1 MKTILQLL
9 IITGL
14 LGMSTGCEKLV
25 DVKPESQITEQV
37 YFQSEGD
44 FEPYVIGTYIFL
56 RGSARTGPGG
66 ITGIVNNLTYGT
78 ERGEEL
84 VSALNSRFTNAWTHN
99 ITPTSSAFDYTTW
112 YKAIG
117 NCNLLLEKIADFPFN
132 NEDNKKRIMAETYCI
147 RAYTFFSLTR

>member
-14 LGMSTGCEKLV
+14 LAITTGCEKLV
-25 DVKPESQITEQV
+25 DVEPESTITEQV

-44 FEPYVIGTYIFL
+44 FKPYVIGTYMFL
-56 RGSARTGPGG
+56 RGSARTGPQNV
-66 ITGIVNNLTYGT
+66 TGIVNNIAYGT
-78 ERGEEL
+78 ERSEEL

-99 ITPTSSAFDYTTW
+99 LTPTSGAFDYNTW

-117 NCNLLLEKIADFPFN
+117 NCNLLLAKIAEFPFS
-132 NEDNKKRIMAETYCI
+132 NEDNKKR
-147 RAYTFFSLTR
+147 